1 MTSVQQPPPA
11 GSGPSKD
18 DINIAVVNW
27 VLTIFAFFVPCLII
41 WLLYKDKSE
50 WVGNHAKEALN
61 FEITIAI
68 AYAVAGMLVFAFFIG
83 LLFFPIIGVAHL
95 VFCIIGAVKASKGES
110 YTVPIALHLLK

>member
-11 GSGPSKD
+11 GSSPSKD
-18 DINIAVVNW
+18 DINIAILNW
-27 VLTIFAFFVPCLII
+27 VLTIFFGFIPSLII

-61 FEITIAI
+61 FQITLAI
-68 AYAVAGMLVFAFFIG
+68 AWVAGIILCVIVIGIFILMAVG
-83 LLFFPIIGVAHL
+83 ILHL
-95 VFCIIGAVKASKGES
+95 IFCIIGAVKASKGES